1 MNCATLGSED
11 QQTLSLLKVTLAA
24 YFAGAVMM
32 PYDAFLESAKNLR
45 YDLDL
50 LARRFDTSLEQV
62 CHRLTTLNAPHM
74 RGIPFF
80 FVRVDDAGNI
90 SKRLAAA
97 GMQFATHMAA
107 PAQNG
112 RFIKRSARLK
122 KYSLKLL
129 NYQVGRNF
137 SPRLARVPPLWS
149 TTSEST
155 TEFAV
160 ALVRIT
166 PRPGYYL
173 RDHLDIS
180 KPKQLELIGIG
191 CAACERMDCT
201 QRAHP
206 PIGHELR
213 FDGHMR
219 RVGLYDLDI
228 N

>member
-1 MNCATLGSED
+1 M
-11 QQTLSLLKVTLAA
+11 
-24 YFAGAVMM
+24 
-32 PYDAFLESAKNLR
+32 R

-62 CHRLTTLNAPHM
+62 CHRLTTLIAPHM

-97 GMQFATHMAA
+97 GMQFATHGGTCPKWAVHKA
-107 PAQNG
+107 FRTPEKILTQAVELPGGQK
-112 RFIKRSARLK
+112 F
-122 KYSLKLL
+122 
-129 NYQVGRNF
+129 F
-137 SPRLARVPPLWS
+137 TLARTVPPLWS
-149 TTSEST
+149 ATSGST

-160 ALVRIT
+160 ALGCELHHARDIT
-166 PRPGYYL
+166 YADY
-173 RDHLDIS
+173 LDIS